1 MSHQLVCSARS
12 FCEKKV
18 CARSKKDFGQ
28 LQSVY
33 QINRP
38 QMRVLEEHPGVF
50 MIRDNRDLR
59 DVQPKLKEAR
69 DGLMTKVVETKVR

>member
-1 MSHQLVCSARS
+1 
-12 FCEKKV
+12 
-18 CARSKKDFGQ
+18 
-28 LQSVY
+28 
-33 QINRP
+33 
-38 QMRVLEEHPGVF
+38 MRVLEEHPGVF